1 MKRMKINDE
10 PVLIQGISIGLFFII
25 PLACMRKWGE
35 AGELIGFVIGGAVM
49 IWLLTRGTIVEF
61 GKGTIIRCR
70 CTLCMWKIDL
80 KKIDSFSYSID
91 EMISRGGPR
100 SVFTLRFYYNI
111 DGCDDNYVFRK
122 IIDKNDIKN
131 FMSGDM
137 ESIELMK
144 IYRYAESVY
153 PEKAKGY
160 VEYKGFFE

>member
-1 MKRMKINDE
+1 
-10 PVLIQGISIGLFFII
+10 
-25 PLACMRKWGE
+25 
-35 AGELIGFVIGGAVM
+35 
-49 IWLLTRGTIVEF
+49 
-61 GKGTIIRCR
+61 
-70 CTLCMWKIDL
+70 MWKIDL

-111 DGCDDNYVFRK
+111 DGDDDNYVFRK
-122 IIDKNDIKN
+122 IIDKKDIKN
-131 FMSGDM
+131 LMSGDM